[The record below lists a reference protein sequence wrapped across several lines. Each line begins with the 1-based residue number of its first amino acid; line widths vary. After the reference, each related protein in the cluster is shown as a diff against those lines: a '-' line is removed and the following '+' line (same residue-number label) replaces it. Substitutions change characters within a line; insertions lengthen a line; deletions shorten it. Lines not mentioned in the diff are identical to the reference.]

1 MKILVRFL
9 FILAAL
15 VIGWGSFFAGSSQ
28 VKTGFQIFGNP
39 IIYKEV
45 PMVSSSVDLERITKN
60 LPVGQVKNES
70 WLDSGKSQI
79 STVFIIQADTSY
91 TYTIS
96 ELMNSSPETLSLF
109 DKPRE
114 MEFPHRQKAESD
126 LSSDLIYLAPVFLI
140 QSPEGDL
147 YPLRLVD
154 LEPTALAQTWADE
167 IKGETLKSKWKP
179 KFAVIIPSQ

>member
-1 MKILVRFL
+1 MKVLVRSS

-15 VIGWGSFFAGSSQ
+15 VIGFGSFFAGLSQ
-28 VKTGFQIFGNP
+28 VKTGFHIFANP
-39 IIYKEV
+39 IAYKEV

-60 LPVGQVKNES
+60 LPVGKVRNES

-79 STVFIIQADTSY
+79 STVFIIQADTTYS
-91 TYTIS
+91 YTIS

-109 DKPRE
+109 DKPRK
-114 MEFPHRQKAESD
+114 MEFPRRQKAESD
-126 LSSDLIYLAPVFLI
+126 ISTDLVYMAPVFLI

-147 YPLRLVD
+147 YPLRLAD
-154 LEPTALAQTWADE
+154 LEPTALVQTWADE

-179 KFAVIIPSQ
+179 KFAVITPKQ